1 MILTTMEAAPGQR
14 VVAVK
19 GLVQGN
25 TIRARHLGRDIMAGL
40 RNIVGGEIS
49 EYTRLM
55 TESRMQS
62 TQRMIEQAE
71 ALGANAVIGVR
82 FVTSMVMSGASE
94 LLAYGTAVVVEDEP
108 GEQATDEAPGEDEAS
123 SQDEGGIDE
132 SRSLA
137 VARLSSLPTARFV
150 ALGLMEPTGVCWCG
164 CGRPTKSMFA
174 RGDDA
179 KFHSFLRKY
188 ENGEIV
194 LDELPSTIRG
204 ILEKLT
210 QA

>member
-1 MILTTMEAAPGQR
+1 MILTTTETAPGHR

-25 TIRARHLGRDIMAGL
+25 TIRARHIGRDIMAGL

-62 TQRMIEQAE
+62 THRMIEEAE

-82 FVTSMVMSGASE
+82 FVTSMVISGASE

-108 GEQATDEAPGEDEAS
+108 QEQAADEAPGEDEAS
-123 SQDEGGIDE
+123 SQDEGDE
-132 SRSLA
+132 PGASGQDEDEEPSEPGQDEGEEPSEAASEAQDEGDEPSASGQDEGEEPSEAAAEAQDEGEEPSRPASQ
-137 VARLSSLPTARFV
+137 
-150 ALGLMEPTGVCWCG
+150 G
-164 CGRPTKSMFA
+164 
-174 RGDDA
+174 
-179 KFHSFLRKY
+179 
-188 ENGEIV
+188 
-194 LDELPSTIRG
+194 
-204 ILEKLT
+204 
-210 QA
+210 

>member
-1 MILTTMEAAPGQR
+1 MILTTTETAPGQR

-62 TQRMIEQAE
+62 THRMTEQAE

-108 GEQATDEAPGEDEAS
+108 GEQASDETPGEDEVS
-123 SQDEGGIDE
+123 SQDESEEPSASRQDE
-132 SRSLA
+132 GAA
-137 VARLSSLPTARFV
+137 VV
-150 ALGLMEPTGVCWCG
+150 VE
-164 CGRPTKSMFA
+164 
-174 RGDDA
+174 
-179 KFHSFLRKY
+179 
-188 ENGEIV
+188 
-194 LDELPSTIRG
+194 DE
-204 ILEKLT
+204 
-210 QA
+210 

>member
-1 MILTTMEAAPGQR
+1 MILTTTETAPGHR

-25 TIRARHLGRDIMAGL
+25 TIRARHIGRDIMAGL

-62 TQRMIEQAE
+62 THRMIEEAE

-82 FVTSMVMSGASE
+82 FMTSMVISGASE

-108 GEQATDEAPGEDEAS
+108 QEQASDEAPGEDEAS
-123 SQDEGGIDE
+123 SQDEDE
-132 SRSLA
+132 EPSEATAEAQDEGDEPSASGQGEDEEPSEAAAEAQDEGDRPSASGQDEGEEPSEAAAEAQDEGEEPSRPA
-137 VARLSSLPTARFV
+137 SSQ
-150 ALGLMEPTGVCWCG
+150 G
-164 CGRPTKSMFA
+164 
-174 RGDDA
+174 
-179 KFHSFLRKY
+179 
-188 ENGEIV
+188 
-194 LDELPSTIRG
+194 
-204 ILEKLT
+204 
-210 QA
+210 